1 MKSGDTRREPVAIP
15 LGSAEHCAV
24 NAAPTLATIV
34 REETDFTTEATLA
47 AEEANVEKPARSWL
61 STLLWGALS
70 LLVSLYLV
78 DAAWDL
84 VARMQAKSPLFGQV
98 ALALVA
104 LVGVLLVLFLL
115 RESFALLRMRKVDRL
130 RDAVK
135 AARETLDSASARAA
149 VSALSDFY
157 ARDAH
162 CAQARAEISRALG
175 EIHDPATLLDI
186 AERALMSA
194 KDKAAREAIASAV
207 QRVSVFT
214 AVSPRAIVDIA
225 FVLAQMVALI
235 RKLSEIYGGR
245 ASGYALWRL
254 LRRIASSLAITGGV
268 AVADTLM
275 GQILGAGLAA
285 RLSAKLGEGVLNGV
299 LLARVGIAA
308 LHACRPMDFVAN
320 PPVILS
326 EVVKITVFQDRV
338 AENPAS

>member
-1 MKSGDTRREPVAIP
+1 MTPGETRREPVAIT
-15 LGSAEHCAV
+15 LGGSEAL
-24 NAAPTLATIV
+24 AAKSTPTIATIV
-34 REETDFTTEATLA
+34 REETDFTAEAASET
-47 AEEANVEKPARSWL
+47 AEPEPKQGRSWL
-61 STLLWGALS
+61 SGLLWGALS
-70 LLVSLYLV
+70 LLLSLYLV

-84 VARMQAKSPLFGQV
+84 VLRMQTKSPLFGQI
-98 ALALVA
+98 ALGLVA
-104 LVGVLLVLFLL
+104 LVSLLLVLFLL
-115 RESFALLRMRKVDRL
+115 RESFALLRMRKVEQL
-130 RDAVK
+130 RHRVA
-135 AARETLDSASARAA
+135 AARQRPDHSSARTT
-149 VSALSDFY
+149 VTALSDFY
-157 ARDAH
+157 ARDAS
-162 CAQARAEISRALG
+162 CAQARAEIARSLG

-194 KDKAAREAIASAV
+194 KDKAAREAIAAAA

-214 AVSPRAIVDIA
+214 AVSPRAIVDVA

-254 LRRIASSLAITGGV
+254 LTRIVGSLAVTGGV

-275 GQILGAGLAA
+275 GQVLGAGLAA

-308 LHACRPMDFVAN
+308 LEACRPMDFVAN
-320 PPVILS
+320 TPVILS
-326 EVVKITVFQDRV
+326 EVVKISVFQDKV